1 MTIGSVLDETWT
13 LYTRFFLR
21 FFLIALGVFAV
32 VNVLYALLLEA
43 VGSGSSGM
51 GLLVAVLTLA
61 IGTVGTFW
69 LQGVFVHAVR
79 DARGGT
85 GAGSGIAD
93 LYRRVMPVLGALV
106 GAGVLAGV
114 AIAVGLLLVVP
125 GLVLLTWWA
134 FIAPVIV
141 LERQRIRGSFGRS
154 RQLVRGNGWTVF
166 GLILITALLSAVAAL
181 LLQAAFSSFPRF
193 VEIVVGGTI
202 ASAAV
207 SPFSAIAMT
216 LAYLRVRE
224 LEPDPSEPALP

>member
-32 VNVLYALLLEA
+32 VNLLYALLLEA
-43 VGSGSSGM
+43 VGSGSSGAS
-51 GLLVAVLTLA
+51 LLVAVLTLA

-69 LQGVFVHAVR
+69 LQGVFVHAVK
-79 DARGGT
+79 DARAGAQPEGGIPT
-85 GAGSGIAD
+85 
-93 LYRRVMPVLGALV
+93 LYRRVMPALGALV
-106 GAGVLAGV
+106 GAGVLAGL

-141 LERQRIRGSFGRS
+141 LEHRRIRGSFGRS

-166 GLILITALLSAVAAL
+166 GLILVTAILSAVAAL

-193 VEIVVGGTI
+193 VEILVGGTI

-207 SPFSAIAMT
+207 SPFSAIALT
-216 LAYLRVRE
+216 LAYLRVRD
-224 LEPDPSEPALP
+224 LERGTVEPVAP